1 MTEHNAIDRRKL
13 LRMSALGG
21 AGLIVGPTL
30 ASAVGVQ
37 RVVAASTTEPGPA
50 RTFNVQLGWLANVEN
65 AGEFVAA
72 NKGYYAEEGIDP
84 TLTPGGPGAI
94 IAPTVVSG
102 AALIG
107 LDSAE
112 TIARANAEGA
122 GLRIVGTTLQNNPSA
137 VMSLASNPVPD
148 PQSLEGKRLGL
159 QQIGETTYQAFFR
172 KAGVDAEQ
180 VTIVPVQFDPAPLVA
195 GEVDA
200 FASFL
205 NNQPIALAAEGIET
219 VTWLLADYGFNTY
232 ADAFFVTEDTLAD
245 PEARDDV
252 VRFLRATR
260 RGWEDA
266 IADPAAAAQIVV
278 DEYGADLD
286 LDLEQQTAQ
295 MEAFV
300 PMIQTE
306 EIADFG
312 LFWMT
317 DEGIATNVETL
328 QSVDIEVDET
338 LFTNEL
344 LGEL

>member
-1 MTEHNAIDRRKL
+1 MREHYTIDRRRL

-30 ASAVGVQ
+30 ANAFGVQ
-37 RVVAASTTEPGPA
+37 RVVAASTTEPGAA

-72 NKGYYAEEGIDP
+72 SKGYYAEEGIDP

-94 IAPTVVSG
+94 IEPTVVSG

-122 GLRIVGTTLQNNPSA
+122 RLKIVGTTLQQNPSA

-148 PQSLEGKRLGL
+148 PQSLEGKKLGL
-159 QQIGETTYQAFFR
+159 QQVGETTYDAFFR
-172 KAGVDAEQ
+172 KAGVDASR

-232 ADAFFVTEDTLAD
+232 ADAFIVTEDTLAD
-245 PEARDDV
+245 PEARDNV

-266 IADPAAAAQIVV
+266 LADPAGAAQIVV

-300 PMIQTE
+300 PMIQTD

-344 LGEL
+344 LEEL